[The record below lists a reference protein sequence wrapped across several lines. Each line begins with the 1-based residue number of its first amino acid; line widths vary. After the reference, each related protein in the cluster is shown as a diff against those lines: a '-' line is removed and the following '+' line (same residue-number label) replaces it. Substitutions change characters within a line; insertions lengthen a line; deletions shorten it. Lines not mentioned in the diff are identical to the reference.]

1 MSRPRTGLG
10 EDAISRIVAKGAMK
24 KMEAEFAALNL
35 RKLALSEAIRHDA
48 GMSADEIVQAAE
60 KYLAFLKG
68 KPTKRGK

>member
-24 KMEAEFAALNL
+24 KMERELSALEL
-35 RKLALSEAIRHDA
+35 RKLALGEAIRINTP
-48 GMSADEIVQAAE
+48 GGPTEVVRAAE
-60 KYLAFLKG
+60 KYLAFLRG